1 VKKLLVAVSL
11 VFMTVGLPVPS
22 SPVRAAALGQI
33 IWDGT
38 TAMSDSYPAAMV
50 GDSFQFMNSFGP
62 TVQLVNAS
70 GTIKQQGGQTCA
82 LHSCYVTSMA
92 NLSFDVLG
100 LGTVQVQSANGTV
113 LETITFGAGG
123 GASGPATLVKSSLD
137 ANGGSCLFGGTV
149 RSKYDS
155 TTIGYSYAPG
165 NDECARSQCVLVGWN
180 VSSSA
185 TTPVPANLPLLK
197 VDDTLAKRAFVAKSG
212 DFVADW
218 VQAPKFDNVNLKPGE
233 FTKLSWDSGCRG
245 LVQFDASGPCSF
257 SGSSSVKVSG
267 EVTII
272 AGGQAGSCAVTAS
285 PVFTAYQ
292 NLDGTLPVTTS
303 ASTLPSST
311 FTVKV
316 EVPPSERSIA
326 ITGQRT
332 TVNGKPGICVSGG
345 TTGFA
350 DGDTVVPYVR
360 FPGQTEYTQGSAR
373 PLVGADG
380 SFEWCRKTGKKTY
393 VYFTSSDGSVTSN
406 RVVIAAA

>member
-1 VKKLLVAVSL
+1 MKKLLVAISFISL
-11 VFMTVGLPVPS
+11 TVGLAVPS
-22 SPVRAAALGQI
+22 NPVRAAALGQI

-38 TAMSDSYPAAMV
+38 TAMPDSYPAAMV
-50 GDSFQFMNSFGP
+50 GDSFEFDNSNGP
-62 TVQLVNAS
+62 IVMLVNAS
-70 GTIKQQGGQTCA
+70 GTIKEQGGQTCTP
-82 LHSCYVTSMA
+82 HSCYVNQMSA
-92 NLSFDVLG
+92 IWFDVLG
-100 LGTVQVQSANGTV
+100 LGTVEVQSANGTV
-113 LETITFGAGG
+113 LETITLGAGG
-123 GASGPATLVKSSLD
+123 GASGPATVVNSSLD

-218 VQAPKFDNVNLKPGE
+218 VQAPKFDSIFLKPGE
-233 FTKLSWDSGCRG
+233 FTTLTWDSECRG
-245 LVQFDASGPCSF
+245 LVQFDASGSCSF

-272 AGGQAGSCAVTAS
+272 AGGQAGSCAVTAT

-292 NLDGTLPVTTS
+292 NLDGTLPVSTPS
-303 ASTLPSST
+303 PTLPSST
-311 FTVKV
+311 FTVIV
-316 EVPPSERSIA
+316 EAPSRSIV
-326 ITGQRT
+326 ITGERT
-332 TVNGKPGICVSGG
+332 TVNGKPGICVYGQ

-350 DGDTVVPYVR
+350 DGYTVVPYVR
-360 FPGQTEYTQGSAR
+360 FPGQTAYTQGSAR
-373 PLVGADG
+373 PVVGADG

-393 VYFTSSDGSVTSN
+393 VYFTSSDGDGSVTSN
-406 RVVIAAA
+406 RIIIPAN